1 MHFQAL
7 VGLNLQVALFRDLL
21 LDVGSSKDGPE
32 LREKIRRVRMDAVE
46 KVRKTNTCLLP
57 HIKK

>member
-1 MHFQAL
+1 M
-7 VGLNLQVALFRDLL
+7 GLNLQVALFRDLL

-32 LREKIRRVRMDAVE
+32 LREKIRKVRMDAVE